1 MSRSSRIGHDALAGH
16 KAAFLEFLRHNRNLS
31 PHTVR
36 AYDTDLSQLLGH
48 LAARHTCKQSELTL
62 AHFDATLRGQEQAR
76 KFMDGDIEAALAE
89 QAVSYGSGSVAHLP
103 ERPDVAAALA
113 DNDAQFAL
121 VVNAL
126 GISGTPH
133 LLARPHHGRW
143 RLEKNEQFRRHLVP

>member
-62 AHFDATLRGQEQAR
+62 AHFDLDGVRGYLEDAHERGISRSSAARHLATLRTFARYLIQE
-76 KFMDGDIEAALAE
+76 GLI
-89 QAVSYGSGSVAHLP
+89 G
-103 ERPDVAAALA
+103 A
-113 DNDAQFAL
+113 DPTAL
-121 VVNAL
+121 VGA
-126 GISGTPH
+126 P
-133 LLARPHHGRW
+133 
-143 RLEKNEQFRRHLVP
+143 RRD